1 MLNLKRL
8 LSKDRLCKAV
18 LGLDVAS
25 VLALENGFRDAYAQL
40 RRARRDDRQR
50 AMGAGQKGFLP
61 GTLDKLVFV
70 LLYLKCYPTYDVQGF
85 LFGLERTRAC
95 RWVQQLLP
103 ALEMVLGRECA
114 LPARQ
119 IRSMEEFVSAFPN
132 ARDVFIDGTERPIQR
147 PKNPK
152 RRNKTYSGK
161 KKQTTRKVIIAC
173 DEKRRVGYLSPS
185 KSGRRHDKRLLDKAD
200 LVRHVPADVT
210 LWADTGFQGLSKSH
224 PNTQMPQK
232 SSRKK
237 PLSSE
242 QKQNNRVIS
251 GLRVT
256 VEHAIA
262 GIKRMAVMTHPLR
275 NRLPRFDDTFALLST
290 GLWNFFRRTA

>member
-1 MLNLKRL
+1 
-8 LSKDRLCKAV
+8 
-18 LGLDVAS
+18 LDAAS
-25 VLALENGFRDAYAQL
+25 VLALERGFREGHHQL
-40 RRARRDDRQR
+40 RQLNVKDRQR
-50 AMGAGQKGFLP
+50 KMGAGQKGFLP
-61 GTLDKLVFV
+61 GTLDKLVFI

-85 LFGLERTRAC
+85 LFNLERTRAC

-103 ALEMVLGRECA
+103 ALEKALGQACA

-119 IRSMEEFVSAFPN
+119 IRSMDEFIQAFPGV
-132 ARDVFIDGTERPIQR
+132 RDVFIDGTERPIQR
-147 PKNPK
+147 PKDPK
-152 RRNKTYSGK
+152 RRSKTYSGK
-161 KKQTTRKVIIAC
+161 KKQTTRKVLLAC

-200 LVRHVPADVT
+200 VVRHFPADVT
-210 LWADTGFQGLSKSH
+210 LWADTGFQGLAKHH

-232 SSRKK
+232 ASRKK
-237 PLSSE
+237 PLTSE

-251 GLRVT
+251 GLRIT

-275 NRLPRFDDTFALLST
+275 NRLPRIDDTFALLST
-290 GLWNFFRRTA
+290 GLWNFYRQFA